1 MSRILVILGLA
12 LCLAPLPLWA
22 ADPAADKPVTV
33 FFIRHAEKDQDGTR
47 DPALSDKGRQ
57 RAVRL
62 AGQLAQAGVTHLY
75 ATQFK
80 RTQQT
85 LGPLAEQTG
94 VEVTVVQAQ
103 EPGEQLRVLRELPQ
117 GSLAVVAGHSNTMPG
132 LVCDL
137 GGRPADL
144 DCGESGRA
152 LDEKE
157 YDRLYL
163 LLLPPPDAADRS
175 PLRTLSLRYGD

>member
-1 MSRILVILGLA
+1 MSRILVILGLVV
-12 LCLAPLPLWA
+12 CLAPLPLWA
-22 ADPAADKPVTV
+22 ADPVPGEPVTV
-33 FFIRHAEKDQDGTR
+33 FLVRHAEKDQDDTR

-57 RAVRL
+57 RATRL

-85 LGPLAEQTG
+85 LAPLAKQTG
-94 VEVTVVQAQ
+94 VEVAVVQAQ
-103 EPGEQLRVLRELPQ
+103 DPGEQLRLLHELAA
-117 GSLAVVAGHSNTMPG
+117 GSLAVVAGHSNTIPG

-137 GGRPADL
+137 GGRPEDL
-144 DCGESGRA
+144 DCSESGRA